1 MTYVSLLLFSIV
13 LFELFALLGIGKD
26 AMAIIARSQEA
37 MRILRSPAIGDDE
50 KETHMRR
57 GSAEIFKA
65 TLRFTAKFV
74 LIGAVLYLLFVL
86 IVAVRP
92 DLETPILESLVSPV
106 VIVLL
111 TAVTMCYAWARKA
124 LLPRR

>member
-1 MTYVSLLLFSIV
+1 MTYATLLLFSIV
-13 LFELFALLGIGKD
+13 LFELFMLLHIGRD

-37 MRILRSPAIGDDE
+37 MRVLQSPEIGDDE
-50 KETHMRR
+50 KELHMRR

-86 IVAVRP
+86 IVAIRP
-92 DLETPILESLVSPV
+92 EMKTPILESLVSPV
-106 VIVLL
+106 VITLL
-111 TAVTMCYAWARKA
+111 TAVTMCYAWARKTI
-124 LLPRR
+124 LLRR

>member
-1 MTYVSLLLFSIV
+1 
-13 LFELFALLGIGKD
+13 
-26 AMAIIARSQEA
+26 
-37 MRILRSPAIGDDE
+37 
-50 KETHMRR
+50 
-57 GSAEIFKA
+57 
-65 TLRFTAKFV
+65 
-74 LIGAVLYLLFVL
+74 LLFVL